1 MDSFAA
7 APAAAAA
14 TANGEVRA
22 LGSGSCEGEF
32 MGDDYDDDNWAGHM
46 LRLSMAFSC
55 MTHNDD
61 FVLFSRPSKL
71 GQFCNVPVYLGISG
85 KTTTYNV

>member
-1 MDSFAA
+1 MGKCEHWDLRAA
-7 APAAAAA
+7 RPSLW
-14 TANGEVRA
+14 V
-22 LGSGSCEGEF
+22 
-32 MGDDYDDDNWAGHM
+32 DDYDDDDIWPGHM

-71 GQFCNVPVYLGISG
+71 G
-85 KTTTYNV
+85 